1 MKKSNILNEVTRI
14 QDLMG
19 VKPIISEQGLM
30 VNLIKNLIKTTASSV
45 DNVFDDAADI
55 LVAQGKMTR
64 QEADDAIRTL
74 KSNSDLMSSI
84 RTKYTKTNFDNN
96 VIQLADDLAISRKI
110 DDIVANSGQP
120 NVAKFV
126 EAMKTLPDAQI
137 QKLTQG
143 VISKMFK
150 EGSLPN
156 AQKGYEMALSFW
168 KKQLEDNFKNSTG
181 ELLPDIILNLT
192 DFNNSQ
198 IMWAYAYCT
207 KALGRQGTNFTDDMA
222 KEFIDFFDGRFKNEP
237 EIKSLIE
244 QYRSSGRIDETAGV
258 ITPPKLRE
266 PLDLPQQLSDTGS
279 KKNPF
284 KVYDATL
291 RDFGKDIKQ
300 LSNTYS
306 WFDKFY
312 INVYRPLY
320 RWWITSLESQFY
332 KLQNLSKTG
341 KLNPNFSF
349 YTKKFEDAFNT
360 GFDQFV
366 KTDQGKGMSSSYI
379 KEIKDKLV
387 KLKNPSTPKSPTTAF
402 SIDLKELWNIF
413 TKNART
419 KLTGTELEQ
428 FNLFVKAIEK
438 QESTYFYSSIDE
450 LFSDGAKSTSTKT
463 PSDLYANA
471 KEFESTISTKMDAI
485 TNSTA
490 ETIFKNIFKYRD
502 RLLSFFLSGTFKTPK
517 DVERYLIANGFSGK
531 STSKYVAGRLFIA
544 YVVLPTAVGIA
555 EAAYDGFIKTKGL
568 KGDTVYSEDEIINL
582 LGGYVGPRI
591 MDRLMGKGLV
601 SVFTGVGAD
610 EWWEAA
616 LLAQPGLADD
626 TVYDIITLLGNTTKS
641 GGETTQEM
649 TIRLANEET
658 AKNIN
663 KDLEEDYK
671 EAKLQDDR
679 LVRQG
684 KQPYHVN
691 EIADNELNNISS
703 ARNRINDLVSSGD
716 ITEEGATFLKN
727 SLKYVPKVPKDF
739 LQLVREKQKDL
750 VSMGQKGLSELNG
763 LDELYGKLG
772 DKAINN
778 NLPKSN
784 VGSLVLTS
792 KDGDYLV
799 LTGNRNYPTTTST
812 VFNTIIDN
820 GEIVWVTPKFNDLN
834 TSTDRE
840 YNNLSTFV
848 EKYKK

>member
-1 MKKSNILNEVTRI
+1 
-14 QDLMG
+14 
-19 VKPIISEQGLM
+19 
-30 VNLIKNLIKTTASSV
+30 
-45 DNVFDDAADI
+45 
-55 LVAQGKMTR
+55 
-64 QEADDAIRTL
+64 
-74 KSNSDLMSSI
+74 
-84 RTKYTKTNFDNN
+84 
-96 VIQLADDLAISRKI
+96 
-110 DDIVANSGQP
+110 
-120 NVAKFV
+120 
-126 EAMKTLPDAQI
+126 
-137 QKLTQG
+137 
-143 VISKMFK
+143 
-150 EGSLPN
+150 
-156 AQKGYEMALSFW
+156 
-168 KKQLEDNFKNSTG
+168 
-181 ELLPDIILNLT
+181 
-192 DFNNSQ
+192 
-198 IMWAYAYCT
+198 
-207 KALGRQGTNFTDDMA
+207 MA
-222 KEFIDFFDGRFKNEP
+222 KEFIDFFDDKFKNEP

-244 QYRSSGRIDETAGV
+244 QYRSSGRIDKSPGV

-366 KTDQGKGMSSSYI
+366 KTDMGKGMSSSYI
-379 KEIKDKLV
+379 NEIKDKLV

-649 TIRLANEET
+649 TIRLANEEAT
-658 AKNIN
+658 DGIN
-663 KDLEEDYK
+663 KNLEEDYNQ
-671 EAKLQDDR
+671 AKLQDDR
-679 LVRQG
+679 LVKNG

-691 EIADNELNNISS
+691 DIVDNDFNNMSIFKESID
-703 ARNRINDLVSSGD
+703 NLVTYGD
-716 ITEEGATFLKN
+716 ITKEDAGFLKN
-727 SLKYVPKVPKDF
+727 SLKYIPKVPKDF

-750 VSMGQKGLSELNG
+750 TNIGEKGLTELRSLNDKFG
-763 LDELYGKLG
+763 ALG
-772 DKAINN
+772 SNVTKNTSSNN
-778 NLPKSN
+778 NY
-784 VGSLVLTS
+784 GSIVLTS

-799 LTGNRNYPTTTST
+799 LLSTRDYPTTTRE
-812 VFNTIIDN
+812 VFEIISDN
-820 GEIVWVTPKFNDLN
+820 NYIVWVTPKFSDLN
-834 TSTDRE
+834 TNTDRE

>member
-1 MKKSNILNEVTRI
+1 MKKSNILNEVARI

-126 EAMKTLPDAQI
+126 EAMKTIPEAQI

-156 AQKGYEMALSFW
+156 AQRGYDAVLAFW
-168 KKQLEDNFKNSTG
+168 KSQLENNFRN
-181 ELLPDIILNLT
+181 PNIILNLT

-198 IMWAYAYCT
+198 IMWAYDYCT
-207 KALGRQGTNFTDDMA
+207 KALGREGTNFTDDMA
-222 KEFIDFFDGRFKNEP
+222 KEFIDFFDSRFKNES
-237 EIKSLIE
+237 EIKTLIDE
-244 QYRSSGRIDETAGV
+244 FRKTGRIDETAGV

-284 KVYDATL
+284 KEYDKSL

-300 LSNTYS
+300 LSKTYP
-306 WFDKFY
+306 WYDKFY

-320 RWWITSLESQFY
+320 RAWIIAFEAQVY
-332 KLQNLSKTG
+332 KLQSLIKTG
-341 KLNPNFSF
+341 DLTPTFNF
-349 YTKKFEDAFNT
+349 YAKKFEDAVNT
-360 GFDQFV
+360 GFGQFV
-366 KTDQGKGMSSSYI
+366 NSGGKANKTYI
-379 KEIKDKLV
+379 REIKDKLI
-387 KLKNPSTPKSPTTAF
+387 KLKNSSTPLSPKTGF
-402 SIDLKELWNIF
+402 EMSLKELWELF
-413 TKNART
+413 VKNAES
-419 KLTGTELEQ
+419 KLTGIELEQ
-428 FNLFVKAIEK
+428 FKLFAKSIEN

-450 LFSDGAKSTSTKT
+450 LFNEGAKATGTKT
-463 PSDLYANA
+463 PKDVYAGI
-471 KEFESTISTKMDAI
+471 KETESTIAPKLDNI
-485 TNSTA
+485 TNSTF
-490 ETIFKNIFKYRD
+490 ESILKNTLKYRD
-502 RLLSFFLSGTFKTPK
+502 RLFSLFISGAFRTPK
-517 DVERYLIANGFSGK
+517 DVERYLVTKGFTGS
-531 STSKYVAGRLFIA
+531 STAKYVSGIMFISYVLLPAAAGLM
-544 YVVLPTAVGIA
+544 
-555 EAAYDGFIKTKGL
+555 EAAYDGFIKSKGL
-568 KGDTVYSEDEIINL
+568 KGDEVYSDNQL
-582 LGGYVGPRI
+582 LNVLGNYVGPRVL
-591 MDRLMGKGLV
+591 DRMMGKGVISLV
-601 SVFTGVGAD
+601 TGMGGSD

-616 LLAQPGLADD
+616 LLVQPGLADD
-626 TVYDIITLLGNTTKS
+626 TLYDLITLWGYTNKS
-641 GGETTQEM
+641 DGETPQQMST
-649 TIRLANEET
+649 RLANEET
-658 AKNIN
+658 AKKIN
-663 KDLEEDYK
+663 KDLEEDYN
-671 EAKLQDDR
+671 EAKLQDER
-679 LVRQG
+679 RIKKGL
-684 KQPYHVN
+684 QPIYVN
-691 EIADNELNNISS
+691 QIADNELNNISS
-703 ARNRINDLVSSGD
+703 AINRIDDLVSSGD
-716 ITEEGATFLKN
+716 ITEEGAVFLKN

-739 LQLVREKQKDL
+739 LELVREKQKDL

-772 DKAINN
+772 DKATNN

-799 LTGNRNYPTTTST
+799 LIGNRYYPTTTSA

-820 GEIVWVTPKFNDLN
+820 GQIVWVTPKFDNLN

>member
-1 MKKSNILNEVTRI
+1 MKKSNILNEVARI

-19 VKPIISEQGLM
+19 VKPIISEQGVM

-64 QEADDAIRTL
+64 QEADDAVRSL

-126 EAMKTLPDAQI
+126 EAMKTLPEAQI

-156 AQKGYEMALSFW
+156 AQRGYDAVLTFW
-168 KKQLEDNFKNSTG
+168 KSQLENNFRN
-181 ELLPDIILNLT
+181 PNIILNLT

-198 IMWAYAYCT
+198 IMWAYDYCT

-244 QYRSSGRIDETAGV
+244 QFRSSGRIDETAGV

-284 KVYDATL
+284 KEYDKSL
-291 RDFGKDIKQ
+291 RDFGKDIQQ
-300 LSNTYS
+300 LSKKYN

-320 RWWITSLESQFY
+320 RWWIAAFEAQVY
-332 KLQNLSKTG
+332 KLQNLIKTG
-341 KLNPNFSF
+341 DLTPTFNFYSN
-349 YTKKFEDAFNT
+349 KFQDAVNT
-360 GFDQFV
+360 GFGQFV
-366 KTDQGKGMSSSYI
+366 NSGGKVNKAYI
-379 KEIKDKLV
+379 REIKDKLV
-387 KLKNPSTPKSPTTAF
+387 KLKNSSTPLSPKTGF
-402 SIDLKELWNIF
+402 EMSLKELWELF
-413 TKNART
+413 VKNAET
-419 KLTGTELEQ
+419 KLTGVELEQ
-428 FNLFVKAIEK
+428 FKLFVKAIEN

-450 LFSDGAKSTSTKT
+450 LFNAGAKATGTKT
-463 PSDLYANA
+463 PKDVYAGI
-471 KEFESTISTKMDAI
+471 KETESTIAPNLDNI
-485 TNSTA
+485 TNSTV
-490 ETIFKNIFKYRD
+490 ESILKNTLKNRD
-502 RLLSFFLSGTFKTPK
+502 RLFSLFISGTFRTPK
-517 DVERYLIANGFSGK
+517 DVERYLATKGFTSA
-531 STSKYVAGRLFIA
+531 STAKYVSGVMFIS
-544 YVVLPTAVGIA
+544 YVLLPAAVGLM
-555 EAAYDGFIKTKGL
+555 EAAYDGFIKSKGL
-568 KGDTVYSEDEIINL
+568 KGDEVYSDNPL
-582 LGGYVGPRI
+582 LNVLGKYVGPRVLDHI
-591 MDRLMGKGLV
+591 MGKGVISLA
-601 SVFTGVGAD
+601 TGVGGSD

-616 LLAQPGLADD
+616 LLASPGLADD
-626 TVYDIITLLGNTTKS
+626 TIYDLITLWGYTNKDD
-641 GGETTQEM
+641 GETKEEM
-649 TIRLANEET
+649 ATRVANEEAT
-658 AKNIN
+658 DGIN
-663 KDLEEDYK
+663 KNLEEDYNQ
-671 EAKLQDDR
+671 AKLQDDR
-679 LVRQG
+679 LVKNG

-691 EIADNELNNISS
+691 DIVDNDFNNMSIFKESID
-703 ARNRINDLVSSGD
+703 NLVTYGD
-716 ITEEGATFLKN
+716 ITKEDAGFLKN
-727 SLKYVPKVPKDF
+727 SLKYIPKVPKDF

-750 VSMGQKGLSELNG
+750 TNIGEKGLTELRSLNDKFG
-763 LDELYGKLG
+763 ALG
-772 DKAINN
+772 SDVTKNTSSNN
-778 NLPKSN
+778 NY
-784 VGSLVLTS
+784 GSIVLTS

-799 LTGNRNYPTTTST
+799 LLSTRDYPTTTRE
-812 VFNTIIDN
+812 VFEIISDN
-820 GEIVWVTPKFNDLN
+820 NYIVWVTPKFSDLN
-834 TSTDRE
+834 TNTDRE